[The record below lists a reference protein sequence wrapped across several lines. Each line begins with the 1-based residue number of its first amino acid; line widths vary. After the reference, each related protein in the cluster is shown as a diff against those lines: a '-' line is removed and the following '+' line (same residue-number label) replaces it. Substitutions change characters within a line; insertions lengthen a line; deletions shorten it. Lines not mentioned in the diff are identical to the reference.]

1 MVMLKSASGLVNAL
15 AGSTDYGQFIEQ
27 LFLIGCFC
35 FGAVLFLYAI
45 FKGRQKK
52 WRVTYFLLLC
62 IFTCVW
68 AVGDFVGLTFAGHRF
83 VASFAQLYFWGP
95 IFIPSLLCLHI
106 WAQASYREITPP
118 VWIFWL
124 SVPVFLTIVLLLR
137 AFLPQYAPPIFYLFG
152 YRWEWLLYH
161 AFSTLAL
168 GRALLIC
175 FNVLYQTPRHMR
187 RVPSLFL
194 GAIIVFIIAL
204 ATRFAFPALSQYHIS
219 LLCAVIML
227 VLLQKAFKANDISN
241 VIITSR
247 DFLFPNLSTAIL
259 VLDPKQLIIDWNIRK
274 DNALNHLPIPV
285 YRESLESY
293 RARFIK
299 TKNGRVSPHGENVIT
314 TVSEGKE
321 HHYLITTREARN
333 RVHQFGYIVEIAEI
347 TGIYTFIRYLE
358 DIATMDQLTGLYNR
372 NSYLN
377 VVHKLATPES
387 MPLVV
392 IVGDVNNLKKINDTN
407 GHLKGDSLLIAC
419 AEMIK
424 KSARRGV
431 FIARIGGDE
440 FVLLQPK
447 GTAGDAETFI
457 ERVNL
462 ACQNTQDEGF
472 GQPSISWGYAIM
484 ESCAQDYNEVFAKAD
499 GMMYSFKRA
508 NFTSFRSSGFVPTEA
523 PAHQQLSIDSVET
536 PEEPEA

>member
-1 MVMLKSASGLVNAL
+1 MLKSANGLVNEL
-15 AGSTDYGQFIEQ
+15 AGSTNYGQFIEQ

-35 FGAVLFLYAI
+35 LGAIFFLYAV
-45 FKGRQKK
+45 FKGKQKK
-52 WRVTYFLLLC
+52 WRVAYFLLLC
-62 IFTCVW
+62 IFTSVW
-68 AVGDFVGLTFAGHRF
+68 ALGNFVGVTFGGYRF
-83 VASFAQLYFWGP
+83 AAAFAQLRYWGP

-106 WAQASYREITPP
+106 WEQASYREITPP

-124 SVPVFLTIVLLLR
+124 SVPVFLSAVLLQRL
-137 AFLPQYAPPIFYLFG
+137 FSPEYSLPVFYLFG

-161 AFSTLAL
+161 LFSILAL
-168 GRALLIC
+168 GRAVLIC

-187 RVPSLFL
+187 RVPSLFF
-194 GAIIVFIIAL
+194 GSIAVFIFAL
-204 ATRFAFPALSQYHIS
+204 VAGIAFPVLSRYHVP

-274 DNALNHLPIPV
+274 DNALSHLPIPV
-285 YRESLESY
+285 YRESLENY

-299 TKNGRVSPHGENVIT
+299 AQNGRVSPHGENVIT

-424 KSARRGV
+424 KSARRGI

-447 GTAGDAETFI
+447 GTAKDAEAFI
-457 ERVNL
+457 ERANL
-462 ACQNTQDEGF
+462 ACQNTQDEDF

-499 GMMYSFKRA
+499 EMMYSFKRA
-508 NFTSFRSSGFVPTEA
+508 NFTSFRSSGFVP
-523 PAHQQLSIDSVET
+523 IET
-536 PEEPEA
+536 P